1 MKIEWI
7 LLAEGLGQDAKGA
20 ITAIGLNQNVLATPS
35 LPATTKRAVV
45 ARLVGEDGG
54 SLNSGDKVTLRF
66 SVSDPAGHVIAAQT
80 AQGTIGPRPWP
91 DLPLSS
97 DLPIELV
104 LTFQQYG
111 THKFEVAV
119 QASDGTEV
127 NGHLD
132 FYVVTPPKAELSTD
146 QPAGAIPNVGEVS
159 PS

>member
-20 ITAIGLNQNVLATPS
+20 LTAIGLNQNVLATPS

-45 ARLVGEDGG
+45 ARLVAGDGT
-54 SLNSGDKVTLRF
+54 LNSGDKVSLRF
-66 SVSDPAGHVIAAQT
+66 SVSDPAGQVIAAQT
-80 AQGTIGPRPWP
+80 MQGAIGSCPWP
-91 DLPLSS
+91 DLPLST

-104 LTFQQYG
+104 LTFQHYG

-127 NGHLD
+127 KDHLD
-132 FYVVTPPKAELSTD
+132 FYVLPPLKAEPGTD
-146 QPAGAIPNVGEVS
+146 QSAV
-159 PS
+159 